1 MKEFW
6 NNLKF
11 VWTYTKDKKSI
22 LIKYIIGSIFIII
35 ISILIPLITS
45 QIVIYLTKNNF
56 SKLLTIAL
64 IAFFLQCLYNLIK
77 MLNTRYMQTLR
88 RSSYTKI
95 QTDLGKNT

>member
-45 QIVIYLTKNNF
+45 QIIIYLTKNNF

-77 MLNTRYMQTLR
+77 MLLHNNKKY
-88 RSSYTKI
+88 
-95 QTDLGKNT
+95 NN